1 MIDYGSRVGSPHHM
15 GCCFYIIFCL
25 VQKTHCI
32 NVMMFPRPGRMTVFQ
47 DQVTEIRE
55 IQGSQVIPQ
64 APFDTI
70 RQ

>member
-1 MIDYGSRVGSPHHM
+1 
-15 GCCFYIIFCL
+15 
-25 VQKTHCI
+25 
-32 NVMMFPRPGRMTVFQ
+32 MMFPRPGRMAVFQ

-64 APFDTI
+64 ATFDTI